1 MLTAGQI
8 TDFWAHH
15 CYYMEGGTQRRGQA
29 MMNALAK
36 VRPDL
41 YDKISGTEADPFYN
55 DNRITNF
62 KRAVG
67 I

>member
-1 MLTAGQI
+1 MLTSSEVSR
-8 TDFWAHH
+8 FWEVY
-15 CYYMEGGTQRRGQA
+15 CDIKRNPSQRRGQA

-41 YDKISGTEADPFYN
+41 YDKVTGTEADPFYI
-55 DNRITNF
+55 DNRIYDF